1 MSYQFH
7 VAHNFPSFDLALT
20 WLQLRRL
27 GTAQLHAAQ
36 EHLPHG
42 GGADTLGLERAS
54 GWENPRKTHRKT
66 IGKWWFHGI
75 LWEIPLEIQ
84 QFATENDH

>member
-7 VAHNFPSFDLALT
+7 VSHNFPSFDLALT
-20 WLQLRRL
+20 WLQLRQL
-27 GTAQLHAAQ
+27 QGTAQLHAAQ

-42 GGADTLGLERAS
+42 GGADPLGAGNVLQ
-54 GWENPRKTHRKT
+54 GGKTHRKTHRKT

-75 LWEIPLEIQ
+75 
-84 QFATENDH
+84 